1 LRFPEPWLSLFS
13 LDAYTAVTAKARI
26 LLLPLLPLGLLAVI
40 VAVFYIRISC
50 AVDGRESPGD
60 KREWS
65 ILQSLE
71 ATHRDSPISNLEF
84 SQYQEYHIACIPGL
98 GDAKR
103 IWIMLNPR
111 NPPFY
116 KQLPGGSYSLSRLQY
131 DQIIATHHM
140 TSTVEDV
147 LESHVQ

>member
-1 LRFPEPWLSLFS
+1 M
-13 LDAYTAVTAKARI
+13 TAKARV
-26 LLLPLLPLGLLAVI
+26 LVLPLLALGFLAVI
-40 VAVFYIRISC
+40 LAVFYIRVSC

-60 KREWS
+60 KHEWS
-65 ILQSLE
+65 ILQALE
-71 ATHRDSPISNLEF
+71 ATHRDSSISDLEF
-84 SQYQEYHIACIPGL
+84 SQYQEYHIACIPGV

-116 KQLPGGSYSLSRLQY
+116 KQLPAGSYSLSRQEY

>member
-1 LRFPEPWLSLFS
+1 RPAQLILYS

-84 SQYQEYHIACIPGL
+84 SQYEGYHIVCVPSAA
-98 GDAKR
+98 DSKR
-103 IWIMLNPR
+103 VWIMLDPR
-111 NPPFY
+111 SPPFY
-116 KQLPGGSYSLSRLQY
+116 KQIPHDSYSLSRDQY
-131 DQIIATHHM
+131 AQITATRHA
-140 TSTVEDV
+140 TSTVE
-147 LESHVQ
+147 